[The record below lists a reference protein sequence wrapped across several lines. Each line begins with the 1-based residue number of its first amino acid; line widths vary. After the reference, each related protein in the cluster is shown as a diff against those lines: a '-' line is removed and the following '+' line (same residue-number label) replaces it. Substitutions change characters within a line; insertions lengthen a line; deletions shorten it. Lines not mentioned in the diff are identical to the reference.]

1 MDVGEHRQREQQ
13 GSRGV
18 LRKLARVLLPI
29 LALAI
34 GIGILVVL
42 IKTRPE
48 PSKKP
53 REERGVLVEA
63 RTVESA
69 RHKLR
74 VIAQGTV
81 IPEQEVLLQPEVAGR
96 VVWQD
101 AQLVPGGRFQKGALL
116 VRIDPRDYALAVKQ
130 QTAQVD
136 RARLELKLE
145 QAKKDIAKREWDI
158 IGEDTN
164 ASELGREL
172 GLRQPQLEVA
182 RANVKAA
189 ESGLGQARLAV
200 GRTALRA
207 PFNGFVKSE
216 SVDVGQLVTQQTPLA
231 TLVGTDAFWV
241 QVAIPLDKLAHIQVP
256 GFDAKEGMGSPATI
270 SLDVGGKRIERP
282 GRVIRL
288 FGDLDPVGRMARVLV
303 EIRDPLGLK
312 QNGDHPIPLLLGA
325 YVEVA
330 IEAQQQEEVIEVPRL
345 ALRRD
350 ESVYVVSKDDRLEMR
365 AVEIAWRR
373 TDSVLIRQGLAPGDR
388 VITSRLP
395 SAVPGMRLRVAAAE
409 SKDAQGMQ

>member
-1 MDVGEHRQREQQ
+1 
-13 GSRGV
+13 V
-18 LRKLARVLLPI
+18 LRKILRAFLPI
-29 LALAI
+29 LALAL

-42 IKTRPE
+42 VKTRPE

-63 RTVESA
+63 QAVVSA

-81 IPEQEVLLQPEVAGR
+81 IPEQQVTLQPEVAGR

-101 AQLVPGGRFQKGALL
+101 AQLVPGGRFKKGALL

-130 QTAQVD
+130 QSAQVD

-145 QAKKDIAKREWDI
+145 QAKKDIAKREWEI
-158 IGEDTN
+158 IGEDGN

-189 ESGLGQARLAV
+189 ESGLGQAKLAV
-200 GRTALRA
+200 GRTTLRA

-216 SVDVGQLVTQQTPLA
+216 SIDVGQLVTQQTPLA
-231 TLVGTDAFWV
+231 TLVGSDAFWV

-256 GFDAKEGMGSPATI
+256 GFNAKEGQGAPTTI
-270 SLDVGGKRIERP
+270 ALDVGGKRIERP

-303 EIRDPLGLK
+303 QIDDPLGLK
-312 QNGDHPIPLLLGA
+312 QNGEHPIPILLGA
-325 YVEVA
+325 YVEVG
-330 IEAQQQEEVIEVPRL
+330 IEAQQQADVIEVPRV
-345 ALRRD
+345 ALRHD
-350 ESVYVVSKDDRLEMR
+350 DSVYVVGKGERLEVR
-365 AVEIAWRR
+365 PVEIGWRR
-373 TDSVLIRQGLAPGDR
+373 TDSVLIRSGLSPGDQ

-395 SAVPGMRLRVAAAE
+395 SAVPGMRLRVAAPAV
-409 SKDAQGMQ
+409 KGAQNER